1 MTKKEI
7 KAILA
12 YYGYKVIKESWYKTA
27 DSILFN
33 VYDGQGVTR
42 LIYINTERRWAS
54 RQMLSTVQVMTARDI
69 SYMFFKEAEPCKT
82 Y

>member
-12 YYGYKVIKESWYKTA
+12 YYGYKVIKESWYKTD

-33 VYDGQGVTR
+33 VYDGQGAAHH
-42 LIYINTERRWAS
+42 IYINTDGRWAT
-54 RQMLSTVQVMTARDI
+54 RQMLSAVQVMPARDI